1 MDATAR
7 FRRLLFWSI
16 CTVALCSIVVTLC
29 YFFVDKPVA
38 FLVKDQDLPRF
49 VVLKWLTYPPPIIE
63 TFAPGALVLLMIRR
77 AFGPWK
83 RWEVVLLVVCVSL
96 LVTCETKDILKY
108 VAGRYWPDTWIDN
121 NPSLLR
127 DDAYGFHPF
136 HDGVAY
142 GDFPSGH
149 LARTLAI
156 VSVFWIAYPNWIC
169 RMLCVLAVLA
179 EVSGI
184 LGMNYH
190 FVSDV
195 IAGSVVGSIIGAY
208 TAEMFTLSRSCAA
221 TPAPSPT
228 PSSSLH

>member
-1 MDATAR
+1 MDQTDR
-7 FRRLLFWSI
+7 FRRLLLWSAI
-16 CTVALCSIVVTLC
+16 ALIVCAAVVSLC

-38 FLVKDQDLPRF
+38 YFVNNQDLRRF

-63 TFAPGALVLLMIRR
+63 TFAPGLLMLLMIRR

-83 RWEVVLLVVCVSL
+83 RWELVLLAACVCL

-108 VAGRYWPDTWIDN
+108 LAGRYWPDTWINN
-121 NPSLLR
+121 NPSLLH

-136 HDGVAY
+136 HDGVIY

-156 VSVFWIAYPNWIC
+156 ISIFWIAYPNWIC
-169 RMLCVLAVLA
+169 RSLCALGVLA
-179 EVSGI
+179 EVVGI

-195 IAGSVVGSIIGAY
+195 IAGSVVGWIIGAY
-208 TAEMFTLSRSCAA
+208 TAEFFTLSHHHLV
-221 TPAPSPT
+221 T
-228 PSSSLH
+228 SSASLPK